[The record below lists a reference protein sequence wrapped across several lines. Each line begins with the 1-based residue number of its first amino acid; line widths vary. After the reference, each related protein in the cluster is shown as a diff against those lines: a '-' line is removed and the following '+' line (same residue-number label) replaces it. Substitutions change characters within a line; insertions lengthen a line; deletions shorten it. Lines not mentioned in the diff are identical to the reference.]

1 MQVQTNSVPYLIS
14 RSILKELFDDGF
26 ITEEEFIKIDD
37 ENKKT
42 FNR

>member
-1 MQVQTNSVPYLIS
+1 MQGQTNSVPYLIS
-14 RSILKELFDDGF
+14 RSILKELLGDGF